1 MSPEPV
7 LQPLAALELRLEQLR
22 ERLGPD
28 VEPVLLDAMQ
38 RCIEEAG
45 RRLRAL
51 GDEPAGRRR
60 DDVEP
65 AA

>member
-28 VEPVLLDAMQ
+28 VEPALLDSMQ
-38 RCIEEAG
+38 RCIEETG

-51 GDEPAGRRR
+51 GDEPADAERN
-60 DDVEP
+60 DVEP